1 MYIYTHKVRM
11 DPMGGWGQSTGLR
24 IEVLGRYQSKEK
36 AQEAKQ
42 KRDSDPNFTHCDVGS
57 SWIEEE
63 RVV

>member
-1 MYIYTHKVRM
+1 
-11 DPMGGWGQSTGLR
+11 MGGWGQSTGLR